1 MRPGGRS
8 AVETAFPL
16 AEPLL
21 CGRCAKQPQGSTP
34 AEGRAESVPE
44 AGGTGAAA
52 VATPT
57 TPPAGHAADSPANRR
72 PRPEGIV
79 GRADSPTANAAGA
92 EVFRGDRRGAAA
104 PPRQPAVI
112 PGVCWLAPLSRVR
125 RARRRRV
132 RNLAEQPRE
141 RSGEPVQRASRSATV
156 GGSDAREAGAAT
168 DPRQRPVGGRGPP
181 VGGIRAG
188 DPLCCALARRRL
200 PSDHVRLEH
209 GRAGSARSYRHCLPL
224 DCRGLPL

>member
-1 MRPGGRS
+1 MSLAVDATMRPGGRS

-72 PRPEGIV
+72 PRSEGIG

-92 EVFRGDRRGAAA
+92 EVFRGDRRGAE
-104 PPRQPAVI
+104 PP
-112 PGVCWLAPLSRVR
+112 LAS
-125 RARRRRV
+125 
-132 RNLAEQPRE
+132 PR
-141 RSGEPVQRASRSATV
+141 
-156 GGSDAREAGAAT
+156 
-168 DPRQRPVGGRGPP
+168 
-181 VGGIRAG
+181 
-188 DPLCCALARRRL
+188 L
-200 PSDHVRLEH
+200 
-209 GRAGSARSYRHCLPL
+209 Y
-224 DCRGLPL
+224 RGLPTICQRC